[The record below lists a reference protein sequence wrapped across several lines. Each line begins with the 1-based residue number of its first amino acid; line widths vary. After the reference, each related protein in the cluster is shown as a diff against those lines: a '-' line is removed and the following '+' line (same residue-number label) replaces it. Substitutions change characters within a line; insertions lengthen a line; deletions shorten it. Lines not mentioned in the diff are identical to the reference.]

1 MAHKRTVD
9 ILNSTIVSDIRN
21 AYDFGTNALGR
32 AKNGAMCGGVAL
44 MLTLGLCFM
53 PVGDA
58 IAIEYVPADQMTS
71 LAKPFKKQHVEKGRV
86 WLLFVLGASSLFGV
100 TVLVENNSDWFPAI
114 AKANKAMAAAQK
126 AMELNEKEVDSS
138 RMIVEQEEY
147 DDVTNARLQE
157 AVLSGIGE
165 ARQKAG
171 LAGTK
176 SPSVEEES
184 ESHKEEE
191 ADFVGRE
198 VQDSIE
204 KTEDVEERKPLF
216 EISGQDIDNS
226 AKEYV
231 QRLSLDDVSVEDL
244 ESELERRKN
253 Q

>member
-1 MAHKRTVD
+1 M
-9 ILNSTIVSDIRN
+9 NSTIVSDIRH
-21 AYDFGTNALGR
+21 AFDLGTNAFER
-32 AKNGAMCGGVAL
+32 VKDGAICGGVAL
-44 MLTLGLCFM
+44 MLTVGLCFM
-53 PVGDA
+53 PVADA
-58 IAIEYVPADQMTS
+58 KAIEYVPADQMTS

-126 AMELNEKEVDSS
+126 AMETREKEIDSG
-138 RMIVEQEEY
+138 RMIVEQDVSGYQEEY
-147 DDVTNARLQE
+147 DDATNARLQE

-171 LAGTK
+171 LTDKKPLPA
-176 SPSVEEES
+176 EEEN
-184 ESHKEEE
+184 EPQEEEEE
-191 ADFVGRE
+191 AVEFTNQAVE
-198 VQDSIE
+198 DSIE
-204 KTEDVEERKPLF
+204 ETEDDEGRKPLF

-226 AKEYV
+226 TKEYV